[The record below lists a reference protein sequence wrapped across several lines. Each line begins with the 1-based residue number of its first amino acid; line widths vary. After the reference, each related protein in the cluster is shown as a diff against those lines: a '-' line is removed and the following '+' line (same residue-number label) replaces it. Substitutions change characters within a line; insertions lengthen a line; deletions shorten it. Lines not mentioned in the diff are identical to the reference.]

1 MLRQSIGTL
10 DPAFEVM
17 TEQQNV
23 VGWARVRSVQGE
35 YLAEIGHRSGDRQA
49 LQQAR
54 AAFEEAS
61 RIFRE
66 NGMGDTSQDF
76 WKSQIAGIDAELA
89 K

>member
-1 MLRQSIGTL
+1 M
-10 DPAFEVM
+10 
-17 TEQQNV
+17 
-23 VGWARVRSVQGE
+23 VGWARVRSIQGE
-35 YLAEIGHRSGDRQA
+35 YLAEIGHRSGERQA

-61 RIFRE
+61 EIYRQ
-66 NGMGDTSQDF
+66 NGMGDTGQGF